1 LNGPTKDVKN
11 VQYAVCDYPAKNLS
25 QLELTVVL
33 PTFNERDNI
42 TELIE
47 GIFDSLG
54 GVEFEIIVVDDGS
67 PDGTALLCDQIAT
80 THPNVRVIRRSN
92 KNGLASAVID
102 GIIAADAEIVA
113 VMDADMQ
120 HPHST
125 LPRLLEMLNDGNDIA
140 IGSRYVEGGSV
151 EGWTLWRRSVSK
163 GAIRIAHALLPNSR
177 RVKDPMSGFF
187 AIRKSALDGINF
199 DLLGFKILLELLV
212 KGKCSRIAEVPY
224 TFASRHNGDSKLTWG
239 EYVNFLRLIW
249 ELKKQQKK
257 G

>member
-1 LNGPTKDVKN
+1 VSN
-11 VQYAVCDYPAKNLS
+11 VQYAVCDYPVKKLS

-42 TELIE
+42 IELIE
-47 GIFDSLG
+47 GIFESLG
-54 GVEFEIIVVDDGS
+54 GVEFEIVVVDDGS
-67 PDGTALLCDQIAT
+67 PDGTALLCDQISVIR
-80 THPNVRVIRRSN
+80 PNVRVIRRSN

-125 LPRLLEMLNDGNDIA
+125 LPRLLGMLNDGYDIA

-151 EGWTLWRRSVSK
+151 EGWTFWRRSVSK
-163 GAIRIAHALLPNSR
+163 GAIRIAHALLPKTR
-177 RVKDPMSGFF
+177 EVKDPMSGFF
-187 AIRKSALDGINF
+187 VLRKSALDGINF

-212 KGKCSRIAEVPY
+212 KGGCGRIAEVPY
-224 TFASRHNGDSKLTWG
+224 AFTSRHNGDSKLTWK

-249 ELKKQQKK
+249 KLRGQQKEED
-257 G
+257 

>member
-1 LNGPTKDVKN
+1 MSN
-11 VQYAVCDYPAKNLS
+11 VQYAVCDYPVKNLS

-42 TELIE
+42 IELIE
-47 GIFDSLG
+47 GIFESLG
-54 GVEFEIIVVDDGS
+54 GVEFEIVVVDDGS
-67 PDGTALLCDQIAT
+67 PDGTAMLCDQIAV

-125 LPRLLEMLNDGNDIA
+125 LPRLLGMLNDGYDIA

-151 EGWTLWRRSVSK
+151 EGWTFWRGNVSK
-163 GAIRIAHALLPNSR
+163 GAIRIAHAMLPKSR
-177 RVKDPMSGFF
+177 KVKDPMSGFF
-187 AIRKSALDGINF
+187 ALKKSALDGINF

-212 KGKCSRIAEVPY
+212 KGECGRIAEVPY
-224 TFASRHNGDSKLTWG
+224 AFASRHNGDSKLTWK

-249 ELKKQQKK
+249 KLKGQTKK
-257 G
+257 KD